1 MNRCVFSEGCW
12 PREASRACAAV
23 SVPGMSF
30 FSLPHPLLTPS
41 AEYELPDFE
50 LHDESQVLS
59 GALRSCVPARR
70 S

>member
-1 MNRCVFSEGCW
+1 
-12 PREASRACAAV
+12 
-23 SVPGMSF
+23 MSF